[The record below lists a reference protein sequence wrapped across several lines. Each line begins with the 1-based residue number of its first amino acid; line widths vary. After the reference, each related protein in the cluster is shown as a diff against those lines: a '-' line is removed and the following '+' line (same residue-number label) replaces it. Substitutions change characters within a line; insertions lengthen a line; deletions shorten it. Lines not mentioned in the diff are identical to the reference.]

1 MQESPDLVPQIV
13 KDDYQPGMIGL
24 NLPTNNP
31 LSNDDAIDLVKYIQ
45 NNMDEIAAITMAR
58 MQSLTH
64 NALNN
69 ARSGD
74 VDRVRTLDLV
84 PALEEVSKEGERELL
99 GNQTTE
105 IIGDKSQL
113 VYDMGLEKYYRI
125 SEDGL
130 SRKVVSD
137 NGSDIP
143 FDPFHEVNF

>member
-1 MQESPDLVPQIV
+1 M
-13 KDDYQPGMIGL
+13 
-24 NLPTNNP
+24 
-31 LSNDDAIDLVKYIQ
+31 
-45 NNMDEIAAITMAR
+45 
-58 MQSLTH
+58 
-64 NALNN
+64 
-69 ARSGD
+69 
-74 VDRVRTLDLV
+74 